1 MIEVAA
7 EIYHMYV
14 YKIPIARYA
23 LININEYQQLI
34 NGSSCTVQ
42 VAYFACGSL
51 TIYQYYFCKQ
61 SCHSNRSGY
70 AAITTISLLIACQ
83 YRKYCHVLKRF
94 IHATTKNKKKKSK
107 TQKYCLKIQNF
118 RRDKEKIHLNRF
130 KKKSGILEENSIQ
143 YFETRMLIAM
153 HC

>member
-23 LININEYQQLI
+23 LIKINEYQQLI

-118 RRDKEKIHLNRF
+118 RRVKRRKFAQTGLKKNPEFQKKIRY
-130 KKKSGILEENSIQ
+130 KILKQ
-143 YFETRMLIAM
+143 G
-153 HC
+153 C